1 MFRMELKACVC
12 YCQANMLFLDE
23 IIQINAETI
32 LEIQYLNTSLWVITG
47 FINIHSQSIYCSYV
61 KIGFYLSSF
70 SLTQMIQTYRAWPIL
85 DFGADVD
92 TDIRTLR
99 LNRSADKLK
108 MSAMIP
114 EMWLS
119 NTQRHVTEAGY
130 YTVLYQTS
138 NFFISKLH
146 ECTETVNLLVI

>member
-61 KIGFYLSSF
+61 KFVLDLSSF
-70 SLTQMIQTYRAWPIL
+70 YLTKMIQTYRAWPIL
-85 DFGADVD
+85 DFGADAD
-92 TDIRTLR
+92 TDIRTLT
-99 LNRSADKLK
+99 LSRSADKLNIFAK
-108 MSAMIP
+108 IP
-114 EMWLS
+114 KMWLS

-130 YTVLYQTS
+130 YTVLYQTLL
-138 NFFISKLH
+138 KLH

>member
-61 KIGFYLSSF
+61 KFGLDLSSF
-70 SLTQMIQTYRAWPIL
+70 YLTKMIQTYIAWPIL
-85 DFGADVD
+85 DFGADAD
-92 TDIRTLR
+92 TDIRTLT
-99 LNRSADKLK
+99 LSRSADKLNIFAK
-108 MSAMIP
+108 IP
-114 EMWLS
+114 KMWLS

-130 YTVLYQTS
+130 YTVLYQTLL
-138 NFFISKLH
+138 KLH

>member
-61 KIGFYLSSF
+61 KFGLDLSSF
-70 SLTQMIQTYRAWPIL
+70 YLTKMIQHYRAWPIL
-85 DFGADVD
+85 DFGADAD
-92 TDIRTLR
+92 TDIRTLT
-99 LNRSADKLK
+99 LSRSADKLNIFAK
-108 MSAMIP
+108 IP
-114 EMWLS
+114 KMWLS

-130 YTVLYQTS
+130 YTVLYQTLL
-138 NFFISKLH
+138 KLH

>member
-1 MFRMELKACVC
+1 MFRMELKASVC

-61 KIGFYLSSF
+61 KFVLDLSSF
-70 SLTQMIQTYRAWPIL
+70 YLTKMIQTYRAWPIL
-85 DFGADVD
+85 DFGADAD
-92 TDIRTLR
+92 TDIRTLT
-99 LNRSADKLK
+99 LSRSADKLNIFAK
-108 MSAMIP
+108 IP
-114 EMWLS
+114 KMWLS

-130 YTVLYQTS
+130 YTVLYQTLL
-138 NFFISKLH
+138 KLH